1 MDKYRLFFL
10 VFIAGLMTLIGAG
23 CQLTPHQDKASPASS
38 NLKEETKSLFTAP
51 LTGLETNEEINT
63 RPIMV
68 MVNNHA
74 KARPQSG
81 LTQADIIYEV
91 LAEGEITRLVAI
103 YQSQQP
109 KVIGPVRSIR
119 SYFIDIGKSYDAIMI
134 HAGGSPEAYDILQN
148 EKLDHLDE
156 IRNAGPYFWRES
168 FRKPPHNLYTDLT
181 KIHNGIKK
189 LNLRTTYQKQDL
201 FFLPE
206 DQAPV
211 GDDATKIDLT
221 FLLKSYKVSYLYDSQ
236 SRVYKR
242 FINSE
247 PHTDL
252 TTDQQLS
259 ATNVVVLGAD
269 HKVVDDKGRR
279 EINLLGSGKALL
291 FQRGKVQSVQWERSK
306 TDEPFRLMKD
316 EKEVG
321 LYPGVTHYLIVPNSP
336 SFEQHVQFS
345 KSGS

>member
-1 MDKYRLFFL
+1 MKKNMLLSFVTL
-10 VFIAGLMTLIGAG
+10 ACLLTFIAAG
-23 CQLTPHQDKASPASS
+23 CQVTQQQGKASPAST
-38 NLKEETKSLFTAP
+38 NPKEVPASRYKAP
-51 LTGLETNEEINT
+51 LTGLETDSEITT

-81 LTQADIIYEV
+81 LTQADIIYEI

-119 SYFIDIGKSYDAIMI
+119 PYFIDVGKSYDAIMV
-134 HAGGSPEAYDILQN
+134 HAGGSPDAYDILQN

-181 KIHNGIKK
+181 KIHAGISK
-189 LNLRTTYQKQDL
+189 LGLRTTYQMQNL

-206 DQAPV
+206 DQTPT
-211 GDDATKIDLT
+211 GDDAAKIDLT
-221 FLLKSYKVSYLYDSQ
+221 FLLKSYKVTYLYDPQ

-242 FINSE
+242 FINGE

-279 EINLLGSGKALL
+279 EIHLLGKGKGLL
-291 FQRGKVQSVQWERSK
+291 FQRGKVQAVQWERSK
-306 TDEPFRLMKD
+306 NEEPFRLMKD
-316 EKEVG
+316 GKEVG
-321 LYPGVTHYLIVPNSP
+321 LYPGVTHYLIVPNTP
-336 SFEQHVQFS
+336 SFEQHVHFTRS
-345 KSGS
+345 ES